1 MRDFLPYLPLSLIV
15 ALLFAA
21 AFRSYSSSLKLTK
34 VDWKDL
40 ISRLQPLN
48 EKGVDLVARDYL
60 EPQARQIEMEP
71 DQMWELV
78 GGYEGL
84 NRMRENA
91 NIMLAL
97 AVYTQRWNFNE
108 GVIVSERMRRDALAL
123 RRSVRRVELRRV
135 LRKFMRRF
143 GLREPFDV
151 HEAVASY
158 YLMRRR
164 LRALYETSNAG
175 LYPALAAVL

>member
-1 MRDFLPYLPLSLIV
+1 MRDSLPYLPLCLIV

-21 AFRSYSSSLKLTK
+21 ALRSYSSSLKLTK

-40 ISRLQPLN
+40 ISRLQQLD
-48 EKGVDLVARDYL
+48 EDGIATVARDYL
-60 EPQARQIEMEP
+60 EPHARQIEMEP
-71 DQMWELV
+71 DKMWELV

-97 AVYTQRWNFNE
+97 AVYAQRWNFDE
-108 GVIVSERMRRDALAL
+108 GVIVSERMRRDGLAL
-123 RRSVRRVELRRV
+123 RRSVRRVEVRRV
-135 LRKFMRRF
+135 LRKFTRRF

-151 HEAVASY
+151 HEAAASY
-158 YLMRRR
+158 HLMRQR
-164 LRALYETSNAG
+164 LLALYETSHAG
-175 LYPALAAVL
+175 LYPALAATL

>member
-1 MRDFLPYLPLSLIV
+1 MRDFLPYFSLWLVV

-21 AFRSYSSSLKLTK
+21 AIRSYSSSLKLTN

-40 ISRLQPLN
+40 VSRLQQLN
-48 EKGVDLVARDYL
+48 EEGVATVAREFL
-60 EPQARQIEMEP
+60 EPHARQIEMEP
-71 DQMWELV
+71 DQIWELI

-97 AVYTQRWNFNE
+97 AVYTQRWNFDE
-108 GVIVSERMRRDALAL
+108 SVIVSERMRRDGLAL
-123 RRSVRRVELRRV
+123 QRSVRRVELRRM
-135 LRKFMRRF
+135 MRRFTQRF

-158 YLMRRR
+158 YLMRQR
-164 LRALYETSNAG
+164 LLALYETSHAG
-175 LYPALAAVL
+175 LYPTLASAL